1 MKCIY
6 LLRIF
11 LTFFA
16 VAVGL
21 GACARTEN
29 VSPHRG
35 EHTVTAIF
43 AGGCFWCMQRDFEQ
57 LPGVVDVEAGYTG
70 GWLSSP
76 SYAAVSLGGTG
87 HTEAVR
93 VYYDP
98 AVLSYRQLVDYFW
111 RHIDPTVKNR
121 QFCDIGSQYRSG
133 IYWLDDEQRQ
143 IALSSRAD
151 LLNSG
156 RFKTI
161 HTELAPAAEFW
172 LAEEYHQGYARRNP
186 LRYNYYRFACG
197 RDARV
202 AEVWSGAR

>member
-1 MKCIY
+1 MKINR
-6 LLRIF
+6 LLKILLAF
-11 LTFFA
+11 VA

-21 GACARTEN
+21 AACTRIEN
-29 VSPHRG
+29 VSRHRG
-35 EHTVTAIF
+35 GQTATAIF

-57 LPGVVDVEAGYTG
+57 LSGVVDVEAGYTG

-76 SYAAVSLGGTG
+76 NYEAVSLGDTG

-98 AVLSYRQLVDYFW
+98 TVLSYRQLVDYFW

-121 QFCDIGSQYRSG
+121 QFCDIGSQYRSA
-133 IYWLDDEQRQ
+133 IYWQDDEQRQ
-143 IALSSRAD
+143 IAMNSLAA

-156 RFKTI
+156 RFKMI
-161 HTELAPAAEFW
+161 YTEMAPAAEFW
-172 LAEEYHQGYARRNP
+172 PAEDYHQGYARKNP

-202 AEVWSGAR
+202 AEVWGSVK